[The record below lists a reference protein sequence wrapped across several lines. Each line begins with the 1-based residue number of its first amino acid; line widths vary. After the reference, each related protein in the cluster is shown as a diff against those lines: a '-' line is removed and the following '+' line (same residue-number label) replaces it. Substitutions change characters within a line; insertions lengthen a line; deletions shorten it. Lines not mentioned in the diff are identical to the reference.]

1 MIRIVFILFLFLLL
15 FIPLYKLIKYFYLF
29 CKVEIDTEPNKE
41 NVEEFKRKKKTLVS
55 DLEKKQ
61 KELEKINK
69 INDDLISELKK

>member
-1 MIRIVFILFLFLLL
+1 M
-15 FIPLYKLIKYFYLF
+15 
-29 CKVEIDTEPNKE
+29 EIDTEPNKE

-69 INDDLISELKK
+69 INDDLISELRK